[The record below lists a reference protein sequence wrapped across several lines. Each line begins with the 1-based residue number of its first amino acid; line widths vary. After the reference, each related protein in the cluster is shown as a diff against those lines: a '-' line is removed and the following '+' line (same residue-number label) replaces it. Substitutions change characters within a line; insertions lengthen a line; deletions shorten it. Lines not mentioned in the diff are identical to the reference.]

1 MPPTTDATSS
11 RESPGRRRGGRR
23 PLILGGALVLGVVFG
38 LGLLSRGGQSA
49 PVAASTGSAA
59 TGPTQLAPLTGQT
72 SGGVVDGIGAGNTE
86 QLAFHIHAHLAIYVN
101 GRQETIPYGI
111 GVLPPMQ
118 LQQTVEGPFVVGGT
132 AFYWL
137 HTHDDS
143 GVIHIES
150 PVVRQYTLGEF
161 FDIWGQPLGPTQ
173 VGPVRGPVTIRVDG
187 RTVTGDPRDV
197 PLDEHSVIQLDVG
210 SVGPLQPFTFPAGL

>member
-1 MPPTTDATSS
+1 M
-11 RESPGRRRGGRR
+11 
-23 PLILGGALVLGVVFG
+23 
-38 LGLLSRGGQSA
+38 
-49 PVAASTGSAA
+49 
-59 TGPTQLAPLTGQT
+59 QLAPLTGQT

-86 QLAFHIHAHLAIYVN
+86 QLAFHIHAHLAVYVN

-111 GVLPPMQ
+111 GVLPPLQ

-137 HTHDDS
+137 HTHDS
-143 GVIHIES
+143 TGVIHIES
-150 PVVRQYTLGEF
+150 PVVRRYTLGEF